1 MIPVLYKQDEKQFNH
16 LGLGALSE
24 AITCVATEER
34 NGLFEL
40 ELTYPI
46 NGSLYQEIIPE
57 RIIVADASPLL
68 ANQRFVIHRITKP
81 KNGIVKVYAEH
92 VSQYRT
98 KNNSIKAKV
107 SFSGNAQAA
116 LRTWNENLLYD
127 SGFTVSSDIGTES
140 QGQWTIDKV
149 TDARKALGGVQG
161 SILDRYGGE
170 YLFDNDHIS
179 LLKQR
184 GITSDVRIAYGKN
197 LVDITQEE
205 EITNTVT
212 SIQPFALIF
221 RKEGTED
228 DILTLPEDVI
238 HSENIENFA
247 HPKIKVHNFS
257 GEEITTV
264 EQLRA
269 RTNRFIAENQIG
281 TPKVNL
287 KIDFIDLSKTVEYE
301 EIAEYENLNL
311 CDEVL
316 VDYPELGIEG
326 VKGKVVKT
334 IYNALLDTYDRIE
347 VGDTRYTYS
356 NSLSTITDKIEETEA
371 LSRAWLDDLRSSII
385 NDYFNRDSYNY
396 DLKVGNVYGLP
407 SGYYSFDA
415 PIEQNPTRVIYIGGG
430 IMAIANSKTTDGA
443 WNWRTIAT
451 GDGFIADEMFAG
463 YISADLIR
471 GGMQEALSG
480 DTYINW
486 NTGDFNIMSKNR
498 RLRLVNGTLIVSD
511 RPTSPSGTNN
521 EIFSIQTGHAGD
533 YTAQLAKLVK
543 AHTAESIAIST
554 QTANNTLQDYIT
566 CSGVGESRK
575 VELRGSSYLY
585 KGLTV
590 LEGSTVFGGLTVFDG
605 LKVAEIYSESGQ
617 KRIHLQDSGSVVTL
631 DGNTQVLGDF
641 GVSGAKNA
649 IVETE
654 NFGNRAVSAY
664 ETAEYYF
671 GDIGSNKL
679 KDGKC
684 KIEIEEIFA
693 ETVNTNIEY
702 QVFLQAYGNANI
714 WVSER
719 HQDYFIVEG
728 TDDIEFGWELKAKR
742 KGYEYTRLEEH
753 EVQTMEELEATA
765 AAEEEGGDNA

>member
-1 MIPVLYKQDEKQFNH
+1 MIPVLYKKDEKQFNH

-46 NGSLYQEIIPE
+46 SGSLYQEIVPE

-81 KNGIVKVYAEH
+81 KNGIIKIYAEH
-92 VSQYRT
+92 VSQYKT

-107 SFSGNAQAA
+107 SFSGNAHIA
-116 LRTWNENLLYD
+116 LETWNENLLHD

-140 QGQWTIDKV
+140 QGQWTIEKA
-149 TDARKALGGVQG
+149 TDARKVLGGMQG

-221 RKEGTED
+221 KKEGTED
-228 DILTLPEDVI
+228 DILTLPEEVI
-238 HSENIENFA
+238 HSENVNNFA

-269 RTNRFIAENQIG
+269 RTIRFIEDNQIG

-287 KIDFIDLSKTVEYE
+287 KIDFVDLSKTVEYE
-301 EIAEYENLNL
+301 EIAEYEKLNL

-334 IYNALLDTYDRIE
+334 IYNSLLDTYDNIE

-385 NDYFNRDSYNY
+385 NDYFNQDSYNY

-415 PIEQNPTRVIYIGGG
+415 PIEQNPTRAIYIGGG
-430 IMAIANSKTTDGA
+430 IMSIANSKTTDGS
-443 WNWRTIAT
+443 WDWRTIAT
-451 GDGFIADEMFAG
+451 GDGFVADAVTTG
-463 YISADLIR
+463 ILNADLVK
-471 GGMQEALSG
+471 
-480 DTYINW
+480 
-486 NTGDFNIMSKNR
+486 IMSKNSNISIDR
-498 RLRLVNGTLIVSD
+498 NGFLASHNDGTSTSL
-511 RPTSPSGTNN
+511 SPSGLRRHTASDNRN
-521 EIFSIQTGHAGD
+521 YHYMIYITTFVSGQSSPSVARWIQLPDDFKGKGFSAYCGIADSLDAVDFHHSIQRFVCTGHPNFTTDYANARVPLIAYKSETLGD
-533 YTAQLAKLVK
+533 GVAPKIRDVQGFL
-543 AHTAESIAIST
+543 IAI
-554 QTANNTLQDYIT
+554 Y
-566 CSGVGESRK
+566 
-575 VELRGSSYLY
+575 
-585 KGLTV
+585 
-590 LEGSTVFGGLTVFDG
+590 
-605 LKVAEIYSESGQ
+605 
-617 KRIHLQDSGSVVTL
+617 
-631 DGNTQVLGDF
+631 
-641 GVSGAKNA
+641 
-649 IVETE
+649 
-654 NFGNRAVSAY
+654 
-664 ETAEYYF
+664 
-671 GDIGSNKL
+671 
-679 KDGKC
+679 
-684 KIEIEEIFA
+684 
-693 ETVNTNIEY
+693 
-702 QVFLQAYGNANI
+702 
-714 WVSER
+714 
-719 HQDYFIVEG
+719 
-728 TDDIEFGWELKAKR
+728 
-742 KGYEYTRLEEH
+742 
-753 EVQTMEELEATA
+753 
-765 AAEEEGGDNA
+765 

>member
-1 MIPVLYKQDEKQFNH
+1 MIPVLYKKDEKQFNH

-46 NGSLYQEIIPE
+46 SGSLYQEIIPE

-81 KNGIVKVYAEH
+81 KNGIVKIYAEH
-92 VSQYRT
+92 VSQYKT

-107 SFSGNAQAA
+107 SFSGNALAA
-116 LRTWNENLLYD
+116 LRAWNENLLHD
-127 SGFTVSSDIGTES
+127 SGFTVSSDIGTTSAGE
-140 QGQWTIDKV
+140 WVIDKV

-221 RKEGTED
+221 KKEGTED
-228 DILTLPEDVI
+228 DILTLPEEVI
-238 HSENIENFA
+238 HSENVNNFA

-269 RTNRFIAENQIG
+269 RTNRFIEENQIG

-287 KIDFIDLSKTVEYE
+287 KIDFIDLSKTVEYK
-301 EIAEYENLNL
+301 EIAEYEKLNL

-334 IYNALLDTYDRIE
+334 IYNSLLDTYDNIE

-385 NDYFNRDSYNY
+385 NDYFNQDSYNY

-415 PIEQNPTRVIYIGGG
+415 PIEQNPTRAIYIGGG
-430 IMAIANSKTTDGA
+430 IMAIANSKTTDGV
-443 WNWRTIAT
+443 WDWRTIAT
-451 GDGFIADEMFAG
+451 GDGFIADNMFAG
-463 YISADLIR
+463 FISADLIR
-471 GGMQEALSG
+471 GGMQEALNG

-486 NTGDFNIMSKNR
+486 NTGEFNIMSKNR
-498 RLRLVNGTLIVSD
+498 RLRLFNGTLFVYD

-521 EIFSIQTGHAGD
+521 LIFSIQTGAGD

-543 AHTAESIAIST
+543 AYTAESIAIST
-554 QTANNTLQDYIT
+554 MDADNKIQDYII
-566 CSGVGESRK
+566 CSGIGANSK
-575 VELRGSSYLY
+575 VESWNPFYLY
-585 KGLTV
+585 
-590 LEGSTVFGGLTVFDG
+590 GGLTVFDG
-605 LKVAEIYSESGQ
+605 LTVSGGLKVTEIYSVTGQ
-617 KRIHLQDSGSVVTL
+617 KRFHIQDGTTAIHIYGGTYVNGS
-631 DGNTQVLGDF
+631 F
-641 GVSGAKNA
+641 GVSGSKNA

-654 NFGNRAVSAY
+654 NFGHRAVSAY

-671 GDIGSNKL
+671 GDIGSATL
-679 KDGKC
+679 KNGKC

-693 ETVNTNIEY
+693 ETVNTDIEY

-719 HQDYFIVEG
+719 HQDYFIVQG

-765 AAEEEGGDNA
+765 AEQEKEFSHA

>member
-1 MIPVLYKQDEKQFNH
+1 MIPVLYKKDEKQFNH

-46 NGSLYQEIIPE
+46 SGSLYQEIVPE

-81 KNGIVKVYAEH
+81 KNGIIKIYAEH
-92 VSQYRT
+92 VSQYKT

-107 SFSGNAQAA
+107 SFNGNAQVA
-116 LRTWNENLLYD
+116 LETWNENLLHD
-127 SGFTVSSDIGTES
+127 SGFSVYSDIGTE
-140 QGQWTIDKV
+140 QTGEWTIDKV
-149 TDARKALGGVQG
+149 QNARRALGGVQG
-161 SILDRYGGE
+161 SMLDRYGGE
-170 YLFDNDHIS
+170 YLFDNDMIS

-221 RKEGTED
+221 KKEGTED
-228 DILTLPEDVI
+228 DILTLPEEVI
-238 HSENIENFA
+238 HSENVNNFA

-269 RTNRFIAENQIG
+269 RTIRFIEENQIG

-287 KIDFIDLSKTVEYE
+287 KIDFVDLSKTVEYE
-301 EIAEYENLNL
+301 EIAEYEKLNL

-334 IYNALLDTYDRIE
+334 IYNSLLDTYDRIE

-371 LSRAWLDDLRSSII
+371 VSRAWLDDLRSSII
-385 NDYFNRDSYNY
+385 NDYFNQDSYNY

-415 PIEQNPTRVIYIGGG
+415 PIEQNPTRAIYIGGG
-430 IMAIANSKTTDGA
+430 IMSIANSKTTDGS

-451 GDGFIADEMFAG
+451 GDGFIADNMFAG
-463 YISADLIR
+463 FISADLIR
-471 GGMQEALSG
+471 GGMQEALNG

-486 NTGDFNIMSKNR
+486 NTGDFNIMSQNR
-498 RLRLVNGTLIVSD
+498 RLRLSNGTLFVYD

-521 EIFSIQTGHAGD
+521 LIFSIQTGAGD

-543 AHTAESIAIST
+543 AYTAESIAIST
-554 QTANNTLQDYIT
+554 MDADNKLQDYII
-566 CSGVGESRK
+566 CSGIGANSK
-575 VELRGSSYLY
+575 VESWSSFYLN
-585 KGLTV
+585 G
-590 LEGSTVFGGLTVFDG
+590 GSTVYGG
-605 LKVAEIYSESGQ
+605 LKVAEIYSLTGQ
-617 KRIHLQDSGSVVTL
+617 KRFHIQDGAFAIRLHGGAYVY
-631 DGNTQVLGDF
+631 GDF

-649 IVETE
+649 LVETE
-654 NFGNRAVSAY
+654 NFGHRAVSAY

-671 GDIGSNKL
+671 GDIGSAKL

-728 TDDIEFGWELKAKR
+728 TDDIEFAWELKAKR
-742 KGYEYTRLEEH
+742 KGYENARLEEH

-765 AAEEEGGDNA
+765 AEQEKEFSHA

>member
-1 MIPVLYKQDEKQFNH
+1 MIPVLYKQDEKEFNH

-40 ELTYPI
+40 VLTYPI
-46 NGSLYQEIIPE
+46 SGSLYQEIIPE

-81 KNGIVKVYAEH
+81 KNGIIKVYAEH
-92 VSQYRT
+92 VSQYKT

-107 SFSGNAQAA
+107 SFNGNALAA
-116 LRTWNENLLYD
+116 LRAWNENLLYD
-127 SGFTVSSDIGTES
+127 SGFRVSSDIGTES
-140 QGQWTIDKV
+140 QGQWTIEKA
-149 TDARKALGGVQG
+149 TDARKVLGGMQG

-170 YLFDNDHIS
+170 YLFDNDYIS

-221 RKEGTED
+221 KKEGTED

-238 HSENIENFA
+238 HSENVENFA
-247 HPKIKVHNFS
+247 HPKIKAHNFS

-269 RTNRFIAENQIG
+269 RTKRFIKENQIG

-287 KIDFIDLSKTVEYE
+287 KIDFVDLSKTVEYE
-301 EIAEYENLNL
+301 EIAEYEKLNL

-316 VDYPELGIEG
+316 IDYPELGIEG

-334 IYNALLDTYDRIE
+334 IYNSLLDAYDRIE

-371 LSRAWLDDLRSSII
+371 LSRAWLDDLRASII
-385 NDYFNRDSYNY
+385 NDYFNQDSYNY

-415 PIEQNPTRVIYIGGG
+415 PIDQNPTRVIFIGGG
-430 IMAIANSKTTDGA
+430 IMSIANSKTTDGS

-451 GDGFIADEMFAG
+451 GDGFIADNMFAG
-463 YISADLIR
+463 TISADLIR
-471 GGMQEALSG
+471 GGMQEALDG
-480 DTYINW
+480 DTNINW
-486 NTGDFNIMSKNR
+486 NTGEFNIMSQNR
-498 RLRLVNGTLIVSD
+498 RLRLFNGTLFVYD

-521 EIFSIQTGHAGD
+521 QIFSIQTGISDD
-533 YTAQLAKLVK
+533 YTVQLAKLVK
-543 AHTAESIAIST
+543 AYTAESIAIST
-554 QTANNTLQDYIT
+554 RTADNRLEDYII
-566 CSGVGESRK
+566 CSGVGENSK
-575 VELRGSSYLY
+575 VESFRPFHLNRGL
-585 KGLTV
+585 
-590 LEGSTVFGGLTVFDG
+590 TVFGGSTFNSGLTVIGG
-605 LKVAEIYSESGQ
+605 LKVGEIYSGTGQ
-617 KRIHLQDSGSVVTL
+617 KRIHLQDTGAVVTL

-641 GVSGAKNA
+641 GVTGTKNA
-649 IVETE
+649 LVETE
-654 NFGNRAVSAY
+654 NFGHRAVSAY

-671 GDIGSNKL
+671 GDIGSNTL

-684 KIEIEEIFA
+684 KIEIEEIFK
-693 ETVNTNIEY
+693 ETVNTNIDY

-728 TDDIEFGWELKAKR
+728 TDDIEFAWELKAKR

-765 AAEEEGGDNA
+765 AEKEFSHA